1 MLGKE
6 GVSTGSQV
14 SAVGLQMFAQG
25 KRTNLR
31 KGTQCL
37 TSYTLTIWFTFIT
50 GALSKELLTPIWVLK
65 SKIGRGREGPSSKI
79 RVRNWKNLYWVCQV
93 SSEWGQK
100 ESAFCMAFAKC
111 TRVWNTGQK
120 LQGGRFQFCQEIAC
134 NCSFQLQGNGWL
146 GEEVS
151 FLPLWVLVDTW

>member
-6 GVSTGSQV
+6 GASTGSQV
-14 SAVGLQMFAQG
+14 RIVGLQMFAQG

-79 RVRNWKNLYWVCQV
+79 RIRNWKNLYWVCQV
-93 SSEWGQK
+93 SSERGRK
-100 ESAFCMAFAKC
+100 ESAFC
-111 TRVWNTGQK
+111 
-120 LQGGRFQFCQEIAC
+120 
-134 NCSFQLQGNGWL
+134 
-146 GEEVS
+146 VS
-151 FLPLWVLVDTW
+151 FVK

>member
-1 MLGKE
+1 MTWTWRFLIRALVIQENRIGRCRDTREVKKERGNTRRGKEGLMLGKE

-65 SKIGRGREGPSSKI
+65 SKIGRGRGSPSSKI
-79 RVRNWKNLYWVCQV
+79 RARN
-93 SSEWGQK
+93 
-100 ESAFCMAFAKC
+100 
-111 TRVWNTGQK
+111 
-120 LQGGRFQFCQEIAC
+120 
-134 NCSFQLQGNGWL
+134 
-146 GEEVS
+146 
-151 FLPLWVLVDTW
+151 